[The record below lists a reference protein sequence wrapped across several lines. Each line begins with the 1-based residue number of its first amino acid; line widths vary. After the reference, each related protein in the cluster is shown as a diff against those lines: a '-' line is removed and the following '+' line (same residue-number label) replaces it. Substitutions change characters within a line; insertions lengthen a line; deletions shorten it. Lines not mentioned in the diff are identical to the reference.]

1 MSAKPKALVGLA
13 FRLCPGSLA
22 SGLTLEL
29 LWARGGVDACRR
41 GPLAVEVVKKVRQ
54 KRVREKDDPVEV
66 ARPDVQKEAK
76 VASGVVPRWPCFT
89 S

>member
-1 MSAKPKALVGLA
+1 M
-13 FRLCPGSLA
+13 
-22 SGLTLEL
+22 
-29 LWARGGVDACRR
+29 
-41 GPLAVEVVKKVRQ
+41 EVVKKVQQ